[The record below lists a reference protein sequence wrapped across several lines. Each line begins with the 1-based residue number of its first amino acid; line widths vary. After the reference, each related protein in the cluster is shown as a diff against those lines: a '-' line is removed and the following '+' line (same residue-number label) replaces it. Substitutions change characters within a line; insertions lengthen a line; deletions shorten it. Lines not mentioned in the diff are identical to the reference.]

1 VLRSD
6 VIRKR
11 LAGADLFE
19 KLAPEDY
26 SKAMTE
32 RVFGRMI
39 DDARIA
45 LMGGQ
50 SVILDAVYAD
60 ADQRRDVARL
70 ADEMA
75 REIADFAGFSGFWLH
90 SPLPEREQRIARR
103 TGNVSDATVAIARR
117 QEGYDQGA
125 MDWTLIDASGDIEI
139 MEKSLISELAGASA
153 ADPDV

>member
-1 VLRSD
+1 MLRSD

-11 LAGADLFE
+11 LAGANLFE

-32 RVFGRMI
+32 RVFCRMI

-50 SVILDAVYAD
+50 SVILGSVYAD
-60 ADQRRDVARL
+60 ASQRRNVARM

-75 REIADFAGFSGFWLH
+75 GKIAAFAGLNGFGCTALCLNG
-90 SPLPEREQRIARR
+90 S
-103 TGNVSDATVAIARR
+103 
-117 QEGYDQGA
+117 
-125 MDWTLIDASGDIEI
+125 
-139 MEKSLISELAGASA
+139 SA
-153 ADPDV
+153 